1 MHLSLSPRDQASV
14 HQLLLTVPEPGS
26 WLLPPRAVQAVSR
39 LVFSDVLCVGEIDRR
54 GFVIRT
60 FDEPAGVYAHLGPQC
75 CDGLPPLGLQHL
87 AAFPADDEDV
97 LFNRAIGVRDTLR
110 LSFPTASGT
119 VVQVAF
125 DRRERLFT
133 ERDVAVLRLIEP
145 VLGNLMRTC
154 CRLTHDDALSPSEA
168 RVLELV
174 AAGGS
179 NRDVAEHLS
188 VSVATV
194 RKHLEHSYRKL
205 GVGSR
210 TAAVAVLGPSASRP
224 DPQPGSPFG

>member
-1 MHLSLSPRDQASV
+1 LHLSLSPSDQASV
-14 HQLLLTVPEPGS
+14 HQLLLAVPEPGFR
-26 WLLPPRAVQAVSR
+26 LLPPGAVEAVGR
-39 LVFSDVLCVGEIDRR
+39 LVVADVLCVSEIDRR
-54 GFVIRT
+54 GFMIRG
-60 FDEPAGVYAHLGPQC
+60 FDEPAGVYDHLGPQC

-87 AAFPADDEDV
+87 ATFPADDEDV

-119 VVQVAF
+119 VVQVVF
-125 DRRERLFT
+125 DRRQRLFT
-133 ERDVAVLRLIEP
+133 ERDVAVLRLVEP
-145 VLGNLMRTC
+145 ALGNLMRTS
-154 CRLTHDDALSPSEA
+154 CRLAHDDALSPSEN

-174 AAGGS
+174 AAGAS

-210 TAAVAVLGPSASRP
+210 TAAVAVLGSPSA
-224 DPQPGSPFG
+224 PQQRTGSPFG